1 MMRATPINPTTPK
14 LRLLLPIASALV
26 LAVAAC
32 SQPAEEGSY
41 ESNATGDAAPVAAEA
56 ASADSDGAAR
66 APGASPSVAP
76 GVAFAYRFNFEL
88 ADDNVSRAQDRHVT
102 ACERLGTARCRV
114 TGLNYEQ
121 EKDGPVTASLSFLL
135 DPALARSFARDAVDS
150 VSELDGSLLDSSVG
164 GEDVGT
170 GIAASQQASA
180 TMGGDVARLEARLR
194 QPGLSAGERRDISAQ
209 IEGLRGRLNEEEAT
223 RRGGEARLASTP
235 VEFSYRGTTGVAGFD
250 SNRPFASAWA
260 ASTDSFGSAAAVLL
274 MLVGL
279 LLPWALMAGGIILA
293 VRWLRG
299 RMARPAVVA
308 AASE

>member
-1 MMRATPINPTTPK
+1 MRATLTKPK
-14 LRLLLPIASALV
+14 TLTCLSIASALA
-26 LAVAAC
+26 LSLAAC
-32 SQPAEEGSY
+32 SQSTDEESY
-41 ESNATGDAAPVAAEA
+41 ATDVTSDAAPAVAEA
-56 ASADSDGAAR
+56 ASADGAGAVR

-135 DPALARSFARDAVDS
+135 DPALARSFARDAVDA
-150 VSELDGSLLDSSVG
+150 VGELDGSLLDSSVG

-170 GIAASQQASA
+170 GISASQQASA
-180 TMGGDVARLEARLR
+180 TMGGDVTRLEARLR

-209 IEGLRGRLNEEEAT
+209 IEALRARLRDEEGT

-250 SNRPFASAWA
+250 SSRPFASAFA
-260 ASTDSFGSAAAVLL
+260 ASTDSFGSAAAFLL

-299 RMARPAVVA
+299 RAIPPSPTV
-308 AASE
+308 STE